1 VGALRILAT
10 VLFILSIPV
19 ALVTTNI
26 RFVANEP
33 RVYRYAIDEYGAVNT
48 TGISREEL
56 LRAGAELRAF
66 FNNGDKE
73 PNIRVQKGDQ
83 EINLFGPREIGHLV
97 DVKDRFRLVNRI
109 QEFSILYVIGYI
121 AAVVLWAR
129 EVTPRRL
136 AVNVIIGSLI
146 TLGVVGIAGALG
158 ASGFDS
164 AWVSFHEALFSN
176 DLWRLNPDTDRLI
189 QIYPPAFWENI
200 VFFIGLLIVAEAAAL
215 IIASALYLGASR
227 HAEARRLEPYYA
239 A

>member
-1 VGALRILAT
+1 MGALRFLAT
-10 VLFILSIPV
+10 VVFILSIPI

-33 RVYRYAIDEYGAVNT
+33 RVYRYAIDEYGAVSA
-48 TGISREEL
+48 TGIARDEL
-56 LRAGAELRAF
+56 IQAGADLRAY

-83 EINLFGPREIGHLV
+83 EINLFGAREVAHLV

-109 QEFSILYVIGYI
+109 QEFSVLYLIGYI

-136 AVNVIIGSLI
+136 AVNVIVGSLL
-146 TLGVVGIAGALG
+146 TLGVIGAAGALG

-164 AWVSFHEALFSN
+164 AWTDFHEVLFSN

-189 QIYPPAFWENI
+189 QIYPPEFWENI
-200 VFFIGLLIVAEAAAL
+200 VFFIGLLVVAESAAL

-227 HAEARRLEPYYA
+227 HAETRRLEPIYA